1 MSTKSSPRL
10 TSDDRP
16 KSATH
21 SEPVKISAQERR
33 NSAQEVYTND
43 KDYKRLPQSPTKRSE
58 RRSSSNGDIG
68 RVDKKNDAKGLKLR
82 LEELEDGEIDES
94 NGLPSSTDANV
105 SEVSAGNGERVVSP
119 VLSISSSVSS
129 TNNMQ
134 IQEALNKPNKGSA
147 RKGFLRGV
155 VTTEQHDK
163 QTKFLNAVRANSK
176 AVQQSTNTENS
187 STIQTRIHAKKGLPS
202 TEANSLSG
210 EKAKKTF
217 VMPLPPGS
225 TDKTSQQELNLSQ
238 DESSS
243 HSTSTPGTPSKRK
256 KRHYKGGTYNL
267 YLSKKRKKIK
277 ENKKSKETESN
288 ADTHVSQEGEESSQ
302 SFAANSESD
311 GDLDGESSI
320 SSNADI
326 EDEHEVNQNDE
337 HDIVVS
343 QELVEEYVE
352 EVSQEELVNDCE
364 EIPLNIDENSNNER
378 PEILYASH
386 KVDNE
391 VQKTSDSAM
400 SSPKKGQATQSS
412 SSSIIDSV
420 KNRPRSKRKV
430 DGEEVGYLSPTSSN
444 SKPKPEDGKQS
455 SPQIIAT
462 TQASHSE
469 SPKIL
474 NGSPVRSSFQFPSNS
489 ATPSVIENPNRK
501 TLLKISTAGSV
512 ESGDTHGTY
521 IGVEQSKFVMIVS
534 FYYKIKKTLHYV
546 I

>member
-1 MSTKSSPRL
+1 MSSKSSPRL
-10 TSDDRP
+10 SSDDRP
-16 KSATH
+16 KSASH
-21 SEPVKISAQERR
+21 SEPIKISVQERR

-68 RVDKKNDAKGLKLR
+68 RVDKKNDGKGLKLR

-119 VLSISSSVSS
+119 VVSVSSSVSS
-129 TNNMQ
+129 SNNMQ

-176 AVQQSTNTENS
+176 TVQQSPNTENS
-187 STIQTRIHAKKGLPS
+187 STIQTRIHTKKSLPS
-202 TEANSLSG
+202 TEANTSSG

-277 ENKKSKETESN
+277 ESQKKSKETESN

-320 SSNADI
+320 SSNADN
-326 EDEHEVNQNDE
+326 EDEHEVNQTDE
-337 HDIVVS
+337 HDIVVN

-364 EIPLNIDENSNNER
+364 EIPLSIDENSNNER
-378 PEILYASH
+378 PEVLYASN
-386 KVDNE
+386 NE
-391 VQKTSDSAM
+391 VQKTIDSGM
-400 SSPKKGQATQSS
+400 SSPKKGQTAQSS

-444 SKPKPEDGKQS
+444 NSKPKPEDGKQT
-455 SPQIIAT
+455 SPQITAT
-462 TQASHSE
+462 TQASQSE

-474 NGSPVRSSFQFPSNS
+474 NGSPVRSSFQFPSNN

-521 IGVEQSKFVMIVS
+521 IGAEQSKFVMIVS
-534 FYYKIKKTLHYV
+534 FYYKITLHYV
-546 I
+546 M